1 MLKMSSV
8 KRETSISVTDLHNVT
23 DHVKRLAISVDGH
36 PAQSPPSSS
45 TSPHASTAQEYQQQ
59 TLFDAAPNERTK
71 DTATNGV
78 AISSILSQAKTNFF
92 SKYEL
97 MQEIGRGGFST
108 VHQCQDKDSGAM
120 YAVKV
125 VDLRPL
131 RLRERFNPAR
141 LRREVDIMRR
151 LQHPNIIQFVDVYET
166 TDQLMMVM
174 EYCPGDELFD
184 VILARKFFAETD
196 AKIVFSQLCRALYYL
211 HSLNIIHRDVK
222 PGIFFSLISFS
233 YLLLSFYHTPTCI
246 AVMTSRILLSQLY
259 ITVDQ
264 SIHSH
269 NPLSIH
275 PLS

>member
-1 MLKMSSV
+1 MSVS
-8 KRETSISVTDLHNVT
+8 DLHNVT

-45 TSPHASTAQEYQQQ
+45 SSPHTSTVQEEQQQ
-59 TLFDAAPNERTK
+59 RLFDADGGEGTK
-71 DTATNGV
+71 VTTTNNGV
-78 AISSILSQAKTNFF
+78 AITSILSQAKTNFF
-92 SKYEL
+92 TKYEL
-97 MQEIGRGGFST
+97 LQEIGRGGFST
-108 VHQCQDKDSGAM
+108 VHQCQDKDTGAM

-184 VILARKFFAETD
+184 VILARKFFAESD

-222 PGIFFSLISFS
+222 PGIFLTNYLPHTLSLTHTLSPS
-233 YLLLSFYHTPTCI
+233 QTHSLTLTYLSVSH
-246 AVMTSRILLSQLY
+246 SRIN
-259 ITVDQ
+259 V
-264 SIHSH
+264 SIAP
-269 NPLSIH
+269 NCIPVTPPPLCIIV
-275 PLS
+275 